1 MSGYLSFNRTGHPE
15 VDAILS
21 QIEDAG
27 DGYHH
32 TEYWGDELYWHP
44 DKKSYL
50 DLIDEKIDLAKIA
63 LDKAK
68 ETV

>member
-21 QIEDAG
+21 AIEDAG

-32 TEYWGDELYWHP
+32 TSQWGDEIYWRD
-44 DKKSYL
+44 DKKSYM
-50 DLIDEKIDLAKIA
+50 DIIDEKIDSARITLSK
-63 LDKAK
+63 
-68 ETV
+68 